1 MLESLNPV
9 FPGSSHVGLHGL
21 QTASDAEIWEFA
33 AEQDF
38 VVVSRDVDFFERS
51 LLTGTP
57 PKVLWLNCGN
67 SSTVFVLNLLLQSA
81 GEITNLGNDPEL
93 SCLELVG

>member
-1 MLESLNPV
+1 MLESLIPV
-9 FPGSSHVGLHGL
+9 FPGSSHVRLHGL
-21 QTASDAEIWEFA
+21 QTASDTEIWDFA
-33 AEQDF
+33 AEQDY

-51 LLTGTP
+51 LLTGPP

-67 SSTVFVLNLLLQSA
+67 RSTAVVLSLLLQCA
-81 GEITNLGNDPEL
+81 GEIRNLGDNPEL